1 MERVHYRRD
10 REALQEV
17 KEKILDSW
25 QEGMGYEEMWS
36 RLEEVQD
43 QVLRRKTRKR
53 IGVKNGVEVEEAEWV
68 TEELREG
75 VKKKKER
82 NRKKRNSE
90 GQEKQ
95 RLEEEW
101 KRQKDIVQA
110 IVRRDKGNWEE
121 RLTKEARESRDRG
134 KTLWKNIR
142 RLQGKDQ
149 NKGERKVYQGGRE
162 LGEEEA
168 WKRIVQNWKKYAK

>member
-1 MERVHYRRD
+1 M
-10 REALQEV
+10 
-17 KEKILDSW
+17 
-25 QEGMGYEEMWS
+25 
-36 RLEEVQD
+36 
-43 QVLRRKTRKR
+43 
-53 IGVKNGVEVEEAEWV
+53 
-68 TEELREG
+68 
-75 VKKKKER
+75 KKKKEL

-110 IVRRDKGNWEE
+110 IVRRDKDNWEE

-142 RLQGKDQ
+142 RLRGKDQ
-149 NKGERKVYQGGRE
+149 NKGEGKVYKGGRE
-162 LGEEEA
+162 
-168 WKRIVQNWKKYAK
+168 